1 MHISRPPHNWRV
13 SPKKAVAIQQK
24 LAAMRRAVSPEK
36 PLRYIAGVDAAYARD
51 GRLCIAGV
59 VLWSLPAGEIVE
71 QHLAMLPLRFPY
83 VPGLLTFREGPAI
96 IAALRKLRHRP
107 DALICDGQG
116 IAHPRRCGIAT
127 HMGILVD
134 LPAIGCAKSRLLGT
148 YQEPGPR
155 RGDRSPL
162 IDKGEVVGTVLR
174 TRDNV
179 KPVLVSVGHN
189 IDLVTAEQ
197 LILACCTGYRLP
209 EPTRLADHLVAA
221 AKRSLPF

>member
-1 MHISRPPHNWRV
+1 MHIARPPHNWRV

-24 LAAMRRAVSPEK
+24 LAPMRRAVAPEI
-36 PLRYIAGVDAAYARD
+36 PMQLIAGVDAAYSRD
-51 GRLCIAGV
+51 GRFCIAGV
-59 VLWSLPAGEIVE
+59 ILWSLPAREIME
-71 QHLAMLPLRFPY
+71 QHLAVLPLRFPY
-83 VPGLLTFREGPAI
+83 IPGLLTFREGPAI

-116 IAHPRRCGIAT
+116 ISHPRRCGIAT
-127 HMGILVD
+127 HIGILID
-134 LPAIGCAKSRLLGT
+134 LPTIGCAKSRLLGT
-148 YQEPGPR
+148 YHDPGPR

-162 IDKGEVVGTVLR
+162 TDKEEVVGAAVR

-189 IDLVTAEQ
+189 IDLATAEY
-197 LILACCTGYRLP
+197 LILSCCTGYRLP

-221 AKRSLPF
+221 AKRALPA